1 MIIKEYNIYNLILF
15 LSFLLLSYNTLNS
28 VELVKSKISNN
39 KIQLIVEVES
49 KGVYFRNFTVETVE
63 NYSFIDSNFSSI
75 NIFRPKEY
83 SINNLGLFIDLRN
96 EDDSFDYY
104 KSGKYIY
111 TVSGLML
118 GEGQESMGKR
128 YHIEIN
134 DSTDIDS
141 IKYVEFLY
149 SKKDYFNLN
158 N

>member
-1 MIIKEYNIYNLILF
+1 MKRNNTLKISQF
-15 LSFLLLSYNTLNS
+15 LAFLLLSYNTLNS
-28 VELVKSKISNN
+28 VELVKSRISNN

-49 KGVYFRNFTVETVE
+49 KEVYFRNFTVETVE
-63 NYSFIDSNFSSI
+63 NYNFIDSNFSSI
-75 NIFRPKEY
+75 DILRPKEY

-96 EDDSFDYY
+96 EDDSFDYFIVGNTLA
-104 KSGKYIY
+104 SI
-111 TVSGLML
+111 SGLMI

-141 IKYVEFLY
+141 IKYIEILY
-149 SKKDYFNLN
+149 SKKDGFKLN